1 MEFALDTGNTAWMI
15 SATALVLLMTPAL
28 AFFYGGMVRT
38 KSVLNM
44 MMMSFVSL
52 GTVAVIWVIYVYGL
66 TFGPGSS
73 SSSIIGNPSGLIGLN
88 GVDDTNSLAAGSGVP
103 FLVMVAF
110 QATFAII
117 TVALISGSIADRTKF
132 LSWSIF
138 TILWIT
144 LVYAPIAHAVWG
156 GGLLGPL
163 GPIAEHLSV
172 PIDFAGGTVVHINA
186 GAAGLA
192 LALVLGR
199 RKGFGK
205 EPMRPHNLPFVML
218 GAALLW
224 FGWFGFNAGS
234 EFAADATAG
243 RAFLNTTVAP
253 AFALLGWLLVEKI
266 RDGRPTS
273 LGAASGIVAGL
284 VAVTPAAA
292 SVDTWGALSIGFI
305 AGIVC
310 SLAVGLKYKLGFDD
324 SLDVVG
330 VHFVGGWVGTLLI
343 GFFANLNEG
352 TTWAP
357 NLGNT
362 EGPLPHNGLFYG
374 GGWSQLGAQG
384 IAALAATV
392 VSFVI
397 TLGIAIAI
405 KKVIGFR
412 VTEAVEVAGID
423 LAEHGETA
431 YEEAK

>member
-1 MEFALDTGNTAWMI
+1 MPFALDTGNTAWMI
-15 SATALVLLMTPAL
+15 AATALVLLMTPAL
-28 AFFYGGMVRT
+28 AFFYGGMVRS

-52 GTVAVIWVIYVYGL
+52 GTVAVIWVVYGYGL
-66 TFGPGSS
+66 TFGPGAS
-73 SSSIIGNPSGLIGLN
+73 SSSIVGDPSGLFGLN
-88 GVDDTNSLAAGSGVP
+88 GVPNENSLAASVGVP
-103 FLVMVAF
+103 FLIMAAF

-132 LSWSIF
+132 ASWTLF
-138 TILWIT
+138 TIVWIT

-156 GGLLGPL
+156 GGLLGPS
-163 GPIAEHLSV
+163 GWIAEHISV

-186 GAAGLA
+186 GAAALA
-192 LALVLGR
+192 LAIVLGK

-205 EPMRPHNLPFVML
+205 EAMRPHNLPFVML

-234 EFAADATAG
+234 EFGADATAG
-243 RAFLNTTVAP
+243 RAFLNTMVAP
-253 AFALLGWLLVEKI
+253 AFALLGWILVEKL

-284 VAVTPAAA
+284 VAITPAAA
-292 SVDTWGALSIGFI
+292 SVDTWGALAIGLI
-305 AGIVC
+305 AGMVC
-310 SLAVGLKYKLGFDD
+310 ALAVGLKYKLGLDD

-343 GFFANLNEG
+343 GFFANLDEG

-357 NLGNT
+357 NLGV
-362 EGPLPHNGLFYG
+362 EGVPQPHNGVFYG
-374 GGWSQLGAQG
+374 GGWAQLEAQG

-392 VSFVI
+392 ISFALTI
-397 TLGIAIAI
+397 GIALAI
-405 KKVIGFR
+405 KRLVGFR
-412 VTEAVEVAGID
+412 VTETVEVNGID